1 MRGVLQR
8 EHQQASVDGD
18 DGDKPDLGNDEKDD
32 DTDVY
37 GDEWVF
43 ARGAAAGGVC

>member
-1 MRGVLQR
+1 M
-8 EHQQASVDGD
+8 DGG
-18 DGDKPDLGNDEKDD
+18 DGDKHDQGDDEKDD

-43 ARGAAAGGVC
+43 ARGASGGVC